1 MAREK
6 TNTNKYGRKKKKWI
20 VLTIII
26 VAVLVGLVALILKI
40 KKAGEELLAGMNSF
54 DTEEVTVRDLTSS
67 IGATG
72 KIVSLETTDV
82 NPEITSVKVDKV
94 LVEVGDMVK
103 AGDPLITFDMSDIEE
118 NLEDAQA
125 ALNRANQLSAL
136 SANAAAQSVAD
147 AQRNS
152 INTLEDCQKK
162 IKDLENDY
170 EKQCNTYNDYRE
182 KREKLENA
190 YKAAVAALPGY
201 RVTLETKEA
210 QLRAN
215 PGDAALIADVNTLN
229 TQISAANET
238 ISTYTELKANETTWG
253 DTANN
258 TYFELEDAKKA
269 YERTIAAQTS
279 AITSAQNSQATNRLS
294 NDTTSQRRNIEKLEE
309 QLQSGTLT
317 APVSGMVTSVKAE
330 AGQTVGAAAGALVV
344 IQDVSSFEIESEIS
358 EYDISNLQIGQKV
371 LIKTKATGDQ
381 SFTGKISKISPIATI
396 QTNQLSSGSVT
407 YTVRIKIDQPN
418 EKLRLDM
425 SASLSI
431 ITSEK
436 KNAMTVPYNAV
447 QTDDEGKTFVEVI
460 DEGIDP
466 ETGLP
471 ASHTVYVNILSENNY
486 YTEVSSPELHE
497 GDKVKI
503 IKTET
508 NPMDMWMEFM

>member
-20 VLTIII
+20 VVTIIT

-125 ALNRANQLSAL
+125 ALNRANQLNAL

-229 TQISAANET
+229 TQISAASET

-258 TYFELEDAKKA
+258 TYFELEDAKKT

-294 NDTTSQRRNIEKLEE
+294 NDTTTQRRNVEKLEE

-358 EYDISNLQIGQKV
+358 EYDISNLQIV
-371 LIKTKATGDQ
+371 
-381 SFTGKISKISPIATI
+381 
-396 QTNQLSSGSVT
+396 SV
-407 YTVRIKIDQPN
+407 
-418 EKLRLDM
+418 
-425 SASLSI
+425 S
-431 ITSEK
+431 
-436 KNAMTVPYNAV
+436 
-447 QTDDEGKTFVEVI
+447 
-460 DEGIDP
+460 
-466 ETGLP
+466 
-471 ASHTVYVNILSENNY
+471 
-486 YTEVSSPELHE
+486 
-497 GDKVKI
+497 
-503 IKTET
+503 
-508 NPMDMWMEFM
+508 